1 MSRVFAKK
9 LYQVTREFP
18 KEELFGLT
26 SQIRRATISVS
37 CNLAEGS
44 ARMSVKEQQRF
55 YEIAF
60 SSAVE
65 VVNLLILSNDFGYI
79 SDQSYLDLR
88 EEIEK
93 ITWLINKLYKK

>member
-1 MSRVFAKK
+1 MSRIFAKK

-44 ARMSVKEQQRF
+44 ARMSAKEQQRF

-65 VVNLLILSNDFGYI
+65 VVNLLILSNDFGYL
-79 SDQSYLDLR
+79 SDQSYVDLR
-88 EEIEK
+88 DEIEK

>member
-1 MSRVFAKK
+1 MSYNYSFEKMAVWQMSRIFAKK
-9 LYQVTREFP
+9 LYQVTRQFP

-65 VVNLLILSNDFGYI
+65 VVNLLILSNDFGYL
-79 SDQSYLDLR
+79 SDQ
-88 EEIEK
+88 
-93 ITWLINKLYKK
+93 

>member
-1 MSRVFAKK
+1 MSRIFAKK

-65 VVNLLILSNDFGYI
+65 IVNLLILSNDFGYL
-79 SDQSYLDLR
+79 SDQ
-88 EEIEK
+88 
-93 ITWLINKLYKK
+93 

>member
-9 LYQVTREFP
+9 LYQVTHEFP

-44 ARMSVKEQQRF
+44 ARMSAKEQQRF

-65 VVNLLILSNDFGYI
+65 VVNLLILSNDFGYL
-79 SDQSYLDLR
+79 SDQSYVDLR
-88 EEIEK
+88 DEIEK
-93 ITWLINKLYKK
+93 ITRVSNQLCH